1 MRSEVLGMILRAIAI
16 FRCLVRRYQIFD
28 LLQIWSASDTPYKLM
43 GDQTGQWRHVAIHF
57 SLQGN

>member
-1 MRSEVLGMILRAIAI
+1 MILRAIAI

-43 GDQTGQWRHVAIHF
+43 GGQTGQWRHVAIHF